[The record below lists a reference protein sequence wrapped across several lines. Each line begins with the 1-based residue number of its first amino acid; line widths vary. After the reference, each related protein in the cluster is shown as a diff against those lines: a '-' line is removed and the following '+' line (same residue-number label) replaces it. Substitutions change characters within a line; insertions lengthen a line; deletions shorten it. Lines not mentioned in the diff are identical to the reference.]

1 MGGPDT
7 NTSSSSSSSSSKH
20 MSSYDSSLPASS
32 LHNGDIHK
40 RVTRA
45 SAAAAAAAAAS
56 STSAITSA
64 EEKVRFGCSRYYSKH
79 DNGNGS
85 SSSRLSDSAPK
96 ATAAPNGHHS
106 CPDDRRN
113 QPQQKPS
120 PHDHPTSVWTW
131 AGFVLLVLVTKYT
144 FPEQL
149 RTSNPTLQHVWFY
162 GWVTALSTGLGA
174 APLIL
179 AHDLGK
185 AVLAYGNAIA
195 AGMMLSASYSLV
207 SEGAT
212 VIEPEGFTVGWW
224 GGFAV
229 LLAEPWARVLL
240 GVLAGLV
247 FILSTKKVLDNYE
260 DIKLGEL
267 HGIDAKKVLLIVFVM
282 TLHSFS
288 EGVGIGVSFGG
299 DGGARLGFLISAT
312 LAVHNVP
319 EGLAVALVLH
329 PRGVSKLNTGLWC
342 VFTSLPQ
349 PLMAVPAFLF
359 VGQFMPFLPIG
370 LGFAAG
376 AMFWVACF
384 ELFSEAV
391 EDSSRLQASLTTAA
405 SFAVMLCVHSY
416 FDHEL

>member
-1 MGGPDT
+1 MGGPD
-7 NTSSSSSSSSSKH
+7 NIDRSSIISNGGMSNHDMPLPSSG
-20 MSSYDSSLPASS
+20 P
-32 LHNGDIHK
+32 NCDIHK

-45 SAAAAAAAAAS
+45 SAASAAAGSHAS
-56 STSAITSA
+56 
-64 EEKVRFGCSRYYSKH
+64 
-79 DNGNGS
+79 NGS
-85 SSSRLSDSAPK
+85 SSATGKAPSSSAYSAADTNGNSCSQDSSR
-96 ATAAPNGHHS
+96 
-106 CPDDRRN
+106 R
-113 QPQQKPS
+113 QKPPTLS
-120 PHDHPTSVWTW
+120 ASTSSASSSSSSLPKPAPHHHPNSKWTW
-131 AGFVLLVLVTKYT
+131 AGYLLLLAVTKYT
-144 FPEQL
+144 LPDEL
-149 RTSNPTLQHVWFY
+149 HTSAPTLKHVWFY
-162 GWVTALSTGLGA
+162 GWVTALSTGVGA

-179 AHDLGK
+179 THDLGK
-185 AVLAYGNAIA
+185 AMLAYGNAIA
-195 AGMMLSASYSLV
+195 AGMMLSASFSLV

-212 VIEPEGFTVGWW
+212 VVEPNGSTAEWSAV
-224 GGFAV
+224 FAAF
-229 LLAEPWARVLL
+229 LGAPWARVVL
-240 GVLAGLV
+240 GVVAGLV

-267 HGIDAKKVLLIVFVM
+267 HGMDAKKVLLIVFVM

-384 ELFSEAV
+384 ELFSEAI
-391 EDSSRLQASLTTAA
+391 EDSSIIKASVTTGL
-405 SFAVMLCVHSY
+405 SFAVMLYAHSY
-416 FDHEL
+416 FEHEA